1 MLRDILIAYSGDDP
15 VNRND
20 PAGLAT
26 VGECLEANGELGPL
40 NLVAGGCLTRTIDR
54 SGEDDIGLTGS
65 AGGGLGSGADVS
77 VGLFF
82 EVSNATNLQQLK
94 GQFYYASAGAQ
105 VLGGFNAIVFW
116 NSDMSVV
123 GIEVGVSAGLGAE
136 AAVGETSTWVD
147 QFYGIVSAN
156 IARGVWGG

>member
-1 MLRDILIAYSGDDP
+1 MSHAL
-15 VNRND
+15 
-20 PAGLAT
+20 
-26 VGECLEANGELGPL
+26 
-40 NLVAGGCLTRTIDR
+40 TIDR

-123 GIEVGVSAGLGAE
+123 GIEVGVARALVPRRRLAKPLRGLISSTGSFRRILPEEFGEDDPKRVDFGDGPRHVGYAATSFCAG
-136 AAVGETSTWVD
+136 
-147 QFYGIVSAN
+147 
-156 IARGVWGG
+156 